1 MKSRRLRPVTRGA
14 GIPKRWAAF
23 DDLSPFFTAA
33 PAGLVILDS
42 SLQILRANEEMAIM
56 LGSTVPEILGKTP
69 RQVAPLLAP
78 TVETILLKV
87 LATGESKLNFS
98 LRGET
103 PKSPGIIRDWLA
115 SVFPMPPHQKAQ
127 KPRIGAIAVEVAGQ
141 VRLDRLSKDRALLTQ
156 AEDMARLGSW
166 EHDCAT
172 GDELWS
178 PNLCRIMGRS
188 ELQGKL
194 PEAAFWESLHPEDRP
209 MVHDVI
215 ERAMLEK
222 QPYEYRARFTLPD
235 GREHLL
241 HTRAKVILNSANQV
255 IRRFGVT
262 QDITEKLET
271 ERKLNATEERY
282 RDLVENSTDLICTHD
297 LDGTVLSM
305 NDHPARL
312 LGYRAD
318 DLIGRRIPDML
329 LPQYRDQFA
338 AYIATLRR
346 EAHVEGLVS
355 VHTRA
360 GERRVWEYRNTLR
373 TAGVDAPIVR
383 GFARDVTDKIRAE
396 RSIQESEALATQH
409 LAELNAIYDTAPVGL
424 CFVDREL
431 RYVRVNDVLAASN
444 GLPASEHI
452 GRTIREIIPDLAPK
466 VEPMYNSVFASGDP
480 IQNIELDSLASVEPW
495 AGHVWNVSMSP
506 LKDKAGLILGCNVVV
521 QDITLLKKAEAA
533 LRQLSNQLI
542 QIQDQER
549 HRISRA
555 LHETLAQDLAGLQ
568 MLLGQ
573 VVRKDPRL
581 SYSVRKAIN
590 ECSDINRQV
599 MSQIRT
605 LSYLLHPP
613 SLETGDLST
622 TLKWYIAG
630 FSERSEIQV
639 DLHVPETIGPLP
651 IEYKLVLFRI
661 MQECLT
667 NVHRH
672 SRSPWAAVHLMREA
686 HSIRL
691 EIADRGKGMDLHSS
705 SDSNVP
711 PGIGILEMRERV
723 KLLHGAFHIDAAPG
737 KGVRVRVDLNIQ

>member
-1 MKSRRLRPVTRGA
+1 
-14 GIPKRWAAF
+14 
-23 DDLSPFFTAA
+23 
-33 PAGLVILDS
+33 
-42 SLQILRANEEMAIM
+42 
-56 LGSTVPEILGKTP
+56 
-69 RQVAPLLAP
+69 
-78 TVETILLKV
+78 
-87 LATGESKLNFS
+87 
-98 LRGET
+98 
-103 PKSPGIIRDWLA
+103 
-115 SVFPMPPHQKAQ
+115 
-127 KPRIGAIAVEVAGQ
+127 
-141 VRLDRLSKDRALLTQ
+141 
-156 AEDMARLGSW
+156 
-166 EHDCAT
+166 
-172 GDELWS
+172 
-178 PNLCRIMGRS
+178 
-188 ELQGKL
+188 
-194 PEAAFWESLHPEDRP
+194 
-209 MVHDVI
+209 
-215 ERAMLEK
+215 
-222 QPYEYRARFTLPD
+222 
-235 GREHLL
+235 
-241 HTRAKVILNSANQV
+241 
-255 IRRFGVT
+255 
-262 QDITEKLET
+262 
-271 ERKLNATEERY
+271 
-282 RDLVENSTDLICTHD
+282 
-297 LDGTVLSM
+297 
-305 NDHPARL
+305 
-312 LGYRAD
+312 
-318 DLIGRRIPDML
+318 ML
-329 LPQYRDQFA
+329 LPQYRDQSA

-452 GRTIREIIPDLAPK
+452 GRTIREIIPDLASK
-466 VEPMYNSVFASGDP
+466 VEPMYTSVFASGDP

-533 LRQLSNQLI
+533 LRQLSTQLI

-581 SYSVRKAIN
+581 SYSVRKAIH

-599 MSQIRT
+599 MSQMRT

-613 SLETGDLST
+613 SLETDDLST

-639 DLHVPETIGPLP
+639 ALHVPETIGPLP
-651 IEYKLVLFRI
+651 AEYKLVLFRI

-672 SRSPWAAVHLMREA
+672 SRSPWAAVRLIRKA

>member
-1 MKSRRLRPVTRGA
+1 MKSRRLQPPIRGA
-14 GIPKRWAAF
+14 VIPKRWAAF

-42 SLQILRANEEMAIM
+42 RLQILRANEEMANI

-69 RQVAPLLAP
+69 REVAPLLAP
-78 TVETILLKV
+78 TIEPILLKV
-87 LATGESKLNFS
+87 ISTGESNLNFRVS
-98 LRGET
+98 GET
-103 PKSPGIIRDWLA
+103 PKSPGILRDWLA
-115 SVFPMPPHQKAQ
+115 SVFPMPHPKNQ
-127 KPRIGAIAVEVAGQ
+127 KPRIGAIAVEVTGQ
-141 VRLDRLSKDRALLTQ
+141 VRFDRMSKDHALLTH
-156 AEDMARLGSW
+156 AEEMARLGSW

-172 GDELWS
+172 GDEHWS
-178 PNLCRIMGRS
+178 ANLCRILGRS
-188 ELQGKL
+188 ELEGKL
-194 PEAAFWESLHPEDRP
+194 PESEFWEALHPDDRP
-209 MVHDVI
+209 MVRDI
-215 ERAMLEK
+215 IQRAMLEK

-241 HTRAKVILNSANQV
+241 YTRAKVILNSENQV
-255 IRRFGVT
+255 VRRFGVT
-262 QDITEKLET
+262 QDITEKVQT
-271 ERKLNATEERY
+271 EQRLSTTEERY

-297 LDGTVLSM
+297 LHGRLLSM
-305 NDHPARL
+305 NDRPARL
-312 LGYRAD
+312 LGYRPE
-318 DLIGRRIPDML
+318 DLIGRQIPDML

-346 EAHVEGLVS
+346 EGHVEGLVS
-355 VHTRA
+355 VHTHA

-373 TAGVDAPIVR
+373 TAGVAAPIVR

-396 RSIQESEALATQH
+396 RSIQESEALANQH

-424 CFVDREL
+424 CFVDRDL
-431 RYVRVNDVLAASN
+431 RYVRVNDVLAATN

-452 GRTIREIIPDLAPK
+452 GRTIREVIPDLAPQ
-466 VEPMYNSVFASGDP
+466 VEPMYTGVFSSGDP
-480 IQNIELDSLASVEPW
+480 VQNVELDSLASVAPW
-495 AGHVWNVSMSP
+495 AGHVWNVSISP

-533 LRQLSNQLI
+533 SRQFSTQLI

-573 VVRKDPRL
+573 IVRKDPRL

-590 ECSDINRQV
+590 DCSDINRQV
-599 MSQIRT
+599 MTQIRT

-630 FSERSEIQV
+630 FSERSEISV
-639 DLHVPETIGPLP
+639 DLDVPETTGPLP
-651 IEYKLVLFRI
+651 TEYKLVLFRI

-672 SRSPWAAVHLMREA
+672 SRSPWAAVRLVRQGP
-686 HSIRL
+686 SIRL
-691 EIADRGKGMDLHSS
+691 EIADRGKGMDLNPQNN
-705 SDSNVP
+705 SDLP
-711 PGIGILEMRERV
+711 PGIGLLEMRERV

-737 KGVRVRVDLNIQ
+737 KGVRIRVDLNIH